1 MSRARTFA
9 DLATAS
15 EAGSLSNRNM
25 LHNGN
30 FAVHQ
35 RGETISI
42 TAGQSG
48 YTMDR
53 WLVDSVGTDQL
64 VYEISQSDDVPTE
77 LGEGF
82 SLKYQTKTVES
93 ATVAADEIVRI
104 IQYVEAKN
112 CQRLGY
118 GTSGTKTTT
127 ISFYVKSSIAGTF
140 SFIIYADDGAD
151 IIGSTFV
158 INSADTWERKTL
170 TFVGNNLATI
180 ANDTG
185 IGVYIQ
191 WNIAAGSNY
200 TGGDNSTWK
209 TYAANLLAAGHT
221 QSTHITVD
229 ESTFQIAGCQ
239 WEVGEVATP
248 FEHIDFANN
257 LQQCQRY
264 FFAPKAKG
272 DATSAYFGQG
282 LYYSSSQMQV
292 YISHPVQMRA
302 APSVTV
308 SDGSNHFGMFR
319 ESAGDYV
326 DTLPLNSASDTLTG
340 LYNTDDA
347 SGNAGHSGGVLANNQ
362 NDSFIY
368 LRAEL

>member
-15 EAGSLSNRNM
+15 ESNSLSNRNM
-25 LHNGN
+25 IHNGN

-35 RGETISI
+35 KGGTITVAANSS
-42 TAGQSG
+42 TG
-48 YTMDR
+48 TTLDR
-53 WLVDSVGTDQL
+53 WEVDSAATDNIS
-64 VYEISQSDDVPTE
+64 VEITQSDDVPAE

-82 SLKYQTKTVES
+82 SLKHQTKTVES
-93 ATVAADEIVRI
+93 ALATNEIQRI
-104 IQYVEAKN
+104 IQYIEAQD

-118 GTSGTKTTT
+118 GTSSPKRATV
-127 ISFYVKSSIAGTF
+127 SFYVKSSIAGTF
-140 SFIIYADDGAD
+140 SFAIYQDDGAD
-151 IIGSTFV
+151 IIGSTYT

-170 TFVGNNLATI
+170 TFAGNNLATI

-185 IGVYIQ
+185 IGVYLQ
-191 WNIAAGSNY
+191 WNIAAGSNF

-209 TYAANLLAAGHT
+209 AYAANLLASGHT

-229 ESTFQIAGCQ
+229 ESTFQLAGCQ

-248 FEHIDFANN
+248 FEHIDFADN

-272 DATSAYFGQG
+272 DATSAYFAHG
-282 LYYSSSQMQV
+282 LYYNSGQMQV

-302 APSVTV
+302 APTVVV
-308 SDGSNHFGMFR
+308 SDGSNHFAMFR
-319 ESAGDYV
+319 EGAGDYV